1 MLPSNFRS
9 LFWSLLPAQPST
21 TSSTRASNATPY
33 VSHSDV
39 DAEVERCDAVAAWH
53 EGAAKAVEQVLD
65 RLGCQLHGSRSTMA
79 MVAPPSGFVSALKA
93 LVARLQRAGSASRP
107 QATEPTVQWGI
118 YHTTRGRSLPAK
130 FELQVSVEDAGNWVA
145 ALGHDDQVLLASL
158 GVTLHGPVILSISWL
173 ESDLS
178 ELMRGSATVRVQCLD
193 VFEADECTQR
203 RRMQGHM
210 QPVTTGTGGVKR
222 PIVLGLTSATVEGV
236 LPSHAV
242 TVRLPEALQAKLLL
256 GRAPPT
262 AHPWNSKL
270 IVKERDG
277 WSSVCARRSNG
288 IFATDDR
295 LYGLTME
302 IEMVQPW
309 LAGLLTDWPQWPGA
323 WACVWLPP
331 PPVPT
336 PGVHTGSS
344 TAPSAASSSTSSPAT
359 ASSSSA
365 TACASAIAA
374 PAAAVASATPVTAA
388 WVPAWASIISTTVP
402 AAAAYLQ
409 AALAPPTCTAAAP
422 AAASATSKA
431 VGPLDHV
438 LAAVRAT
445 AATSAAPPAAIA
457 APAAAVASATPV
469 TAASSTAALATA
481 AASAP
486 APAAASATSTATQA
500 ASSSSAAT
508 TAGASA
514 DGGWWA
520 CPKCTYKHTGPEA
533 IFLSCAMM
541 CGGERPRPARQPAP
555 PVKELVQSELVFSQA
570 LNLKRP

>member
-256 GRAPPT
+256 GREPPT

-402 AAAAYLQ
+402 AAAAYLS
-409 AALAPPTCTAAAP
+409 
-422 AAASATSKA
+422 AASSSTSS
-431 VGPLDHV
+431 P
-438 LAAVRAT
+438 AT
-445 AATSAAPPAAIA
+445 ASSSSATACASAIA